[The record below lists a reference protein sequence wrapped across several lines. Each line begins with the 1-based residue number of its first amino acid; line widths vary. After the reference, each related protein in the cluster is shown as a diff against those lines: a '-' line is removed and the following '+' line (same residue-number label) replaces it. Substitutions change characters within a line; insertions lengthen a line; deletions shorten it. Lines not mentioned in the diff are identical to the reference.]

1 MNELTLSRKIIAFT
15 LLSSLF
21 LAAIGIVGW
30 SHYSDLSKKTALAGE
45 SNGLLMQID
54 ELEKWH
60 FDWMIGIWKETG
72 SGQLNDTNMDA
83 NAQACDL
90 IKWLSSPERG
100 KTSRTYP
107 GLGKLFDKLEQS
119 HLTLNQSVIKIK
131 AQLASQQEE
140 ADRELAVLWENIHHD
155 AAEVRDVLI
164 EIKKA
169 GMTQYAGAESD
180 LQHTNAAYK
189 SQLLTLLILFLLLNA
204 GAGILL
210 AFYGKKTRTG
220 MRGPQDS
227 NSAEAFLIDENGISV
242 QNAGLSQDGGEAPK
256 NRFSLYKETIESLAR
271 GDFSTAEPAHSFS
284 DPFAKSLCDLQN
296 TLNRFLNE
304 MERAK
309 TAMLSGN
316 GTRHADSS
324 QLPGRYNTA
333 LDNLNDV
340 HRAFDSSFHE
350 IQSVMEKV
358 AAGDLSIRL
367 KAGSRELNGELKQS
381 LNKAIATLDSKCRNM
396 SESVD
401 EVVGAAS
408 GMSDR
413 CKHCVTD
420 TSEQARFLD
429 EISRGL
435 HEMATMTKQNTSTAQ
450 EAQKVADATK
460 GTARTGVDNM
470 NDLSHA
476 MEKIKNSSDETSKIV
491 KTIDEIAFQTNL
503 LALNAAVEAARAGEA
518 GKGFAVV
525 AEEVRNL
532 AMRSAEAAR
541 ETARLI
547 ENSVQNAEQ
556 GVMLNEKVLAS
567 LEEMNAQVNQV
578 SEMMAEI
585 TEASRQQ
592 SEGILQIGEAVEQI
606 NQMSQCD
613 SVNSAESSKSTQ
625 ALIQKSETLRE
636 SLCSYRIKR
645 SPVSGQQQVQRQT
658 QEIKKEMARPVASQ
672 KTENKPE
679 LDPKKIIPFDDEGDQ
694 DKLFS
699 SHNKSVLNEF

>member
-1 MNELTLSRKIIAFT
+1 MLAFT

-21 LAAIGIVGW
+21 LAAIGAVGW
-30 SHYSDLSKKTALAGE
+30 IRYSALNKKMALANE
-45 SNGLLMQID
+45 SLSLVMQMD
-54 ELEKWH
+54 RLEKWH
-60 FDWMIGIWKETG
+60 LQWMTEVWQEIG
-72 SGQLNDTNMDA
+72 SGWLVDTNIESK
-83 NAQACDL
+83 AQACEL
-90 IKWLSSPERG
+90 VKWLSGPERG
-100 KTSRTYP
+100 KILHAYP
-107 GLGKLFDKLEQS
+107 ALQKLFDKLEQS
-119 HLTLNQSVIKIK
+119 HLALNQSVIKIK
-131 AQLASQQEE
+131 ARLTSQQEE
-140 ADRELAVLWENIHHD
+140 ADQDLKLLWENTLHD
-155 AAEVRDVLI
+155 AAEVQTVL
-164 EIKKA
+164 EDLKKA
-169 GMTQYAGAESD
+169 GQAQFVSAESD
-180 LQHTNAAYK
+180 LQNSNAAYK
-189 SQLLTLLILFLLLNA
+189 SQLLILLILFLLLNA

-210 AFYGKKTRTG
+210 ALYGKKTRTG
-220 MRGPQDS
+220 LREPQDS
-227 NSAEAFLIDENGISV
+227 NSADAFLIDENGITV
-242 QNAGLSQDGGEAPK
+242 QNTGLSQDGGEAPK

-271 GDFSTAEPAHSFS
+271 GDFSAPEPAHSLA
-284 DPFAKSLCDLQN
+284 DPLAASLSDLQD
-296 TLNRFLNE
+296 TLDRFLHE
-304 MERAK
+304 MERTKA
-309 TAMLSGN
+309 AVLSGN
-316 GTRHADSS
+316 GSLHADSS
-324 QLPGRYNTA
+324 QFQGRYHTVLN
-333 LDNLNDV
+333 NLNDL
-340 HRAFDSSFHE
+340 HRAFDNSLDE
-350 IQSVMEKV
+350 IQSIMEKV
-358 AAGDLSIRL
+358 AGGDLSIRL
-367 KAGSRELNGELKQS
+367 KIGGNEFKRELKQS
-381 LNKAIATLDSKCRNM
+381 LNKAVATLDDKCRNM
-396 SESVD
+396 TESVD
-401 EVVGAAS
+401 EVIGAAS

-413 CKHCVTD
+413 CKHCVSD

-460 GTARTGVDNM
+460 GTARLSVDNM

-503 LALNAAVEAARAGEA
+503 LALNAAVEAARAGDA

-567 LEEMNAQVNQV
+567 LKEMNTQVNQV

-585 TEASRQQ
+585 TEASTQQ
-592 SEGILQIGEAVEQI
+592 SEGILQIGEAIEQI

-645 SPVSGQQQVQRQT
+645 PPVSGQQQLQRQA
-658 QEIKKEMARPVASQ
+658 QEIKKEIARPAISQ
-672 KTENKPE
+672 KSEKKPV
-679 LDPKKIIPFDDEGDQ
+679 LDPKKIIPFDDDGDH

-699 SHNKSVLNEF
+699 DHNESVLSEF